1 MSQVAVTVNGHPYKI
16 ICDEGQEPRIRRL
29 AQYVDAR
36 VGEFVKGVGQ
46 VGESRLLLLAALV
59 IADELSDANEALQQ
73 ERSRVRAAEPGA
85 AEAADNAASG
95 VHGVAQRIEALAA
108 RLESP

>member
-1 MSQVAVTVNGHPYKI
+1 MSEVSVAINGRPYKI
-16 ICDEGQEPRIRRL
+16 ACDDGQEPRIRRL

-36 VGEFVKGVGQ
+36 VGEFVKSVGQ

-73 ERSRVRAAEPGA
+73 EQSRARAAESTAGD
-85 AEAADNAASG
+85 AADAAASG
-95 VHGVAQRIEALAA
+95 IHGLAQRIEAIAA
-108 RLESP
+108 RLETP